1 MRSRLQGSR
10 ARPQRARHARRS
22 GHGSSWHPGVLYD
35 SLPAAARPAT
45 ARAIAAQAGRLA
57 HRLKSSTI
65 LSSPSCSGICS
76 GGSARGRESDP
87 PRGERRAWA
96 RLGRQAAG
104 SRGGQPTS
112 TAGCWRQGAGAG
124 GLAAGRLPT
133 PLPSHPHPRP
143 TIFPATPHL
152 GLPPQQCLGLGDV
165 GPPAGG
171 VVRSVLHPDKLQGVV
186 VCVAC
191 VAWLGGLE
199 QSLAGAGLGGTEQ
212 ARHAHWRAAAA
223 RPAARL
229 SGGQAPPPPH
239 TPHTYAPTDQSPLPP
254 GTPHRATAPPPP
266 PRVPPSP
273 TSACGLT
280 TFFTISASSTMVN
293 SPGLPMLKGPMWSSL
308 SMTRTMPVWCWRGVW
323 CVLVWCVLEWCCAG
337 VVFVGVMW
345 AWQEGGEVAP
355 GCQQA
360 VATRATCRRRLA
372 QQRRGPRPELA
383 PPQPPT
389 RAHTTSVAN
398 PAPPSASPSIR
409 SDTYWK
415 ERVCLPSPN
424 SVSGSFFRACL
435 GARQAGRARQAWGG
449 WCGAGCR
456 RVMRPVVA
464 DMADHRCTSSSLA
477 LPRSPSGE
485 WSLSHT
491 QLCPGAGSRAS
502 SRRPPHL
509 RHKVGHHASVV

>member
-229 SGGQAPPPPH
+229 SGGQAPPP
-239 TPHTYAPTDQSPLPP
+239 TPHPTHVC
-254 GTPHRATAPPPP
+254 THRPIAAPPRHPASRHRP
-266 PRVPPSP
+266 ATTTPRAAVPYLCLRVDHLLHHLRQLHHGELARVADVEGADVVIVVHDPHH
-273 TSACGLT
+273 ACVVL
-280 TFFTISASSTMVN
+280 A
-293 SPGLPMLKGPMWSSL
+293 
-308 SMTRTMPVWCWRGVW
+308 WC
-323 CVLVWCVLEWCCAG
+323 LVCAG
-337 VVFVGVMW
+337 VVCIGVVLCWCGVCWCDVGV
-345 AWQEGGEVAP
+345 AGGRGGSPWMPAGRGHQSHMPPPP
-355 GCQQA
+355 GPA
-360 VATRATCRRRLA
+360 A
-372 QQRRGPRPELA
+372 PRP
-383 PPQPPT
+383 
-389 RAHTTSVAN
+389 
-398 PAPPSASPSIR
+398 SP
-409 SDTYWK
+409 
-415 ERVCLPSPN
+415 
-424 SVSGSFFRACL
+424 
-435 GARQAGRARQAWGG
+435 
-449 WCGAGCR
+449 
-456 RVMRPVVA
+456 
-464 DMADHRCTSSSLA
+464 
-477 LPRSPSGE
+477 
-485 WSLSHT
+485 
-491 QLCPGAGSRAS
+491 
-502 SRRPPHL
+502 
-509 RHKVGHHASVV
+509 